1 MSPARRRG
9 KRERTGQAGPGPA
22 HAATPAEGQRSAAM
36 PTPWKWR
43 TFPVFFAFALGL
55 FIGVY
60 AGFIA
65 GVLKDENDTVS
76 LVVFVIAALFL
87 GFGFSRLT
95 TRFMIERR
103 WVKPRT
109 RRR

>member
-1 MSPARRRG
+1 MPA
-9 KRERTGQAGPGPA
+9 
-22 HAATPAEGQRSAAM
+22 
-36 PTPWKWR
+36 PWKWR

-60 AGFIA
+60 AGFIS

-76 LVVFVIAALFL
+76 LVVFVVAALFL

-103 WVKPRT
+103 WVKPRQ